1 MSTALHDRR
10 LKSRIKIEGRMTYHL
25 EDSNHTHEG
34 ELEDLSYRGALIW
47 IKQDLPLA
55 SQLFCRVEA
64 DAEEQGGIEF
74 TATLLHTH
82 PQQRESFYGFG
93 CTIEEVKLPD

>member
-1 MSTALHDRR
+1 MSAELHDRR
-10 LKSRIKIEGRMTYHL
+10 LKPRIKIEGRITYYM

-34 ELEDLSYRGALIW
+34 ELEESDMGALIW
-47 IKQDLPLA
+47 IKQDLPPA

-64 DAEEQGGIEF
+64 DDEEKGSIKF

-82 PQQRESFYGFG
+82 PQQRESLYGFG
-93 CTIEEVKLPD
+93 CTIDEVKLPD

>member
-1 MSTALHDRR
+1 MSTALPERR
-10 LKSRIKIEGRMTYHL
+10 FKSRIKIEGRMTYHL

-34 ELEDLSYRGALIW
+34 ELEDLSDKGALIW
-47 IKQDLPLA
+47 IKQDLPPA

-64 DAEEQGGIEF
+64 DDEEGSIEF

-82 PQQRESFYGFG
+82 PQQRESLYGFG
-93 CTIEEVKLPD
+93 CTIDEVKLPD

>member
-34 ELEDLSYRGALIW
+34 ELEDLSDRGALIW

-82 PQQRESFYGFG
+82 PQQRESLYGFG